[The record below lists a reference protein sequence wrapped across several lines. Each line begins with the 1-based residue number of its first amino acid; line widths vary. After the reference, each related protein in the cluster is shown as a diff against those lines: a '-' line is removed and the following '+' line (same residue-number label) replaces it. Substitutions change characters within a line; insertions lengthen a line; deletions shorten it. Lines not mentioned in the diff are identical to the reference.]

1 MNRNMELVIVGV
13 GGQGILTVSDILG
26 SAAISEGLN
35 AVMSEVHG
43 MAQRGGV
50 VTSEMKLGDFKSPL
64 IGKGEAHVILGFE
77 PVETYRILEKASRNT
92 RIVTNLEPLVP
103 PSVSTGK
110 GTYPSVELLVE
121 HMKNAGLKVIGVK
134 ALELAGK
141 AGSPVAGNSVML
153 GALASL
159 EGFILSRD
167 SVVEALK
174 KRIGSRLLEPNLKA
188 FDLGYE
194 AGMAQR

>member
-1 MNRNMELVIVGV
+1 MELIIVGV

-26 SAAISEGLN
+26 SAAITEGLS

-50 VTSEMKLGDFKSPL
+50 VTSEIKIGDFRSPL
-64 IGKGEAHVILGFE
+64 VGRGEAHVILGFE

-110 GTYPSVELLVE
+110 GTYPSVECLVE
-121 HMKNAGLKVIGVK
+121 NMKNAGLKVVGVK
-134 ALELAGK
+134 ALELAGT
-141 AGSPVAGNSVML
+141 AGSTVAGNSVML

-159 EGFILSRD
+159 ENFIVSKD

-174 KRIGSRLLEPNLKA
+174 RRIGSRLLDINLKA
-188 FDLGYE
+188 FELGYE
-194 AGMAQR
+194 AGLAQR